1 MTWIS
6 EAAARHLQQVADWPD
21 LGGTKYEL
29 LEEVGRGGMGTV
41 YRARDRE
48 LERDV
53 AIKVASLPGVIDDE
67 RLRRE
72 ARILAALEHPGI
84 VAVHDSGRLPDE
96 RVYYVMTLVA
106 GDRLAERVRQ
116 LPALPDRLRL
126 FDRICDVVAFAHARG
141 VVHRDLKPANIMV
154 GAFGEVRVL
163 DWGLARRCETA
174 ALETPSEGSGTEGY
188 MAPEQAVGRADERSD
203 IYSLG
208 VLLRELV
215 NGQRTVTPRR
225 LRPLLSILE
234 RATAHDAD
242 RRYPDVGALAADVRR
257 YVDGTR
263 VEAHPE
269 SPLEQG
275 GRLLRAYR
283 TPLALILGYLAIRV
297 LLLLWQ

>member
-6 EAAARHLQQVADWPD
+6 DAAARHLQHVADWPD
-21 LGGTKYEL
+21 LGATKYEL
-29 LEEVGRGGMGTV
+29 LEEIGRGGMGTV

-53 AIKVASLPGVIDDE
+53 AIKVAALPGVVDDE

-72 ARILAALEHPGI
+72 ARVLAALEHPGI
-84 VAVHDSGRLPDE
+84 VAVHDSGRLPDD
-96 RVYYVMTLVA
+96 RAYYVMTLVA
-106 GDRLAERVRQ
+106 GDRLADRVRRV
-116 LPALPDRLRL
+116 PALQDRVRL

-163 DWGLARRCETA
+163 DWGLARRRDTGGE
-174 ALETPSEGSGTEGY
+174 PGSGGSGPEGY
-188 MAPEQAVGRADERSD
+188 MAPEQAAGQADERSD

-208 VLLRELV
+208 VLLRELMAA
-215 NGQRTVTPRR
+215 QTTMAPRR
-225 LRPLLSILE
+225 LRPLESIAE
-234 RATAHDAD
+234 RATAPDAAH
-242 RRYPDVGALAADVRR
+242 RYPDVGALAADVRR
-257 YVDGTR
+257 FVDGTR

-269 SPLEQG
+269 SALEHA

-283 TPLALILGYLAIRV
+283 TPLALILGYLAMRV
-297 LLLLWQ
+297 LLMLWR